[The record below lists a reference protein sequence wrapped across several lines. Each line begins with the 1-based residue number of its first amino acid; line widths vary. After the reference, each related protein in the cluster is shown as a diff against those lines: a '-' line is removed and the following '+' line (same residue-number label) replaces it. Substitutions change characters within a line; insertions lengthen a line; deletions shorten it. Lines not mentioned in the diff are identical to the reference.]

1 MRIGPLRPRLGAAG
15 FRLTLP
21 LIAHY
26 YRQRSIFRSISR
38 FALKRFAALR
48 AKLDRGETV
57 YLAGIG
63 AGTHNSGVA
72 LVEVTRQAGPKVIC
86 NNEEERF
93 SGEKHSTQFP
103 QMAIDVLLRTMN
115 GIGLGPER
123 IDAWLGTFDY
133 PAMHATLIRTLLE
146 EAPASFAMFD
156 GCRNA
161 DALPPSSRS
170 DGAYRPT
177 SWAAVRSWR
186 AGARDCDPASRQSC
200 LVLIRGLANGA
211 QHASRRGR
219 SAGRAWRSRRYLDL
233 SVRASQHASVAL

>member
-21 LIAHY
+21 LIEHY
-26 YRQRSIFRSISR
+26 YRRRSIFRSISR
-38 FALKRFAALR
+38 FALKRFAALL
-48 AKLDRGETV
+48 AKLDRGETI

-123 IDAWLGTFDY
+123 IDAWLGAFDY
-133 PAMHATLIRTLLE
+133 PAMDATRIRTVLE
-146 EAPASFAMFD
+146 EAPASFAML
-156 GCRNA
+156 RRLSA
-161 DALPPSSRS
+161 TAALYPLHLGQTALTAQRLGHQLGRGGPVPVIAIPHHDNHAWFSFAGSPMARS
-170 DGAYRPT
+170 G
-177 SWAAVRSWR
+177 V
-186 AGARDCDPASRQSC
+186 
-200 LVLIRGLANGA
+200 
-211 QHASRRGR
+211 
-219 SAGRAWRSRRYLDL
+219 AGRL
-233 SVRASQHASVAL
+233 